1 MNIFE
6 HLGQQV
12 IYPLHFLGLDLS
24 ITNGVFTLWLAGAL
38 AVLFFSLVSRRL
50 TLVPGKLQNT
60 AEVLVVFL
68 KEEVASQISE
78 DRDQWLMFL
87 ISVFSFIL
95 LNNLLGLIP
104 GISAATANINVT
116 ATLAII
122 VFLVV
127 QGANMKKHGPVG
139 YFKSF
144 VPPGIPLIITF
155 FMIPVELVS
164 QLAKPFSLALRLFAN
179 MFAGHA
185 VMLLILS
192 LIFIFKSYL
201 IIPLPIIG
209 NVAILLFE
217 IFVAFIQAFVFTYL
231 SSLYI
236 ATALEGH

>member
-6 HLGQQV
+6 HLSQQV

-38 AVLFFSLVSRRL
+38 AVLLFSLVSRRL

-68 KEEVASQISE
+68 KEEVASQIGE

-104 GISAATANINVT
+104 GVSAATANINVT

-185 VMLLILS
+185 VMLLIIS
-192 LIFIFKSYL
+192 LIFIFKNYF
-201 IIPLPIIG
+201 IIPLPVIG

-231 SSLYI
+231 SALYI

>member
-1 MNIFE
+1 MNVFE
-6 HLGQQV
+6 HLSQQV
-12 IYPLHFLGLDLS
+12 LYPFRLGGVDIS
-24 ITNGVFTLWLAGAL
+24 VTNGVLTLWLAGAL
-38 AVLFFSLVSRRL
+38 AVLFYALVSRKL
-50 TLVPGKLQNT
+50 EPVPGKLQNL
-60 AEVLVVFL
+60 AELVVVFI
-68 KEEVASQISE
+68 KEEVAVQISE

-87 ISVFSFIL
+87 IALFSFIL
-95 LNNLLGLIP
+95 LNNLLGLVP

-116 ATLAII
+116 AALALI
-122 VFLVV
+122 VFLTV
-127 QGANMKKHGPVG
+127 QGSSLKKHGLLG

-144 VPPGIPLIITF
+144 IPPGVPLIIAF
-155 FMIPVELVS
+155 FMMPVELVS

-192 LIFIFKSYL
+192 LIFLFKSYL
-201 IIPLPIIG
+201 IIPLPVIG

-231 SSLYI
+231 SALYI